1 MELKSCEL
9 PLRLLP
15 MLTKTQNDPKSAK
28 TNRNKPKRPKKN
40 CKTIESKTY
49 CPNAQIWLFWAK
61 KYQLSIL
68 SRKFRMFP
76 VSNVLISSLTLVLKI
91 FRANP
96 WIWTFFVKKYQLF
109 NLNKILPV
117 PDFESADFKFDL
129 LNLQVRAFLSRK
141 Y

>member
-1 MELKSCEL
+1 
-9 PLRLLP
+9 
-15 MLTKTQNDPKSAK
+15 
-28 TNRNKPKRPKKN
+28 
-40 CKTIESKTY
+40 
-49 CPNAQIWLFWAK
+49 
-61 KYQLSIL
+61 
-68 SRKFRMFP
+68 MFP

-129 LNLQVRAFLSRK
+129 LTF
-141 Y
+141 